1 MEENVFSDETEL
13 RRLKVQG
20 RLLRE
25 YEQPVCQQV
34 LGNRK
39 GLTLLDVG
47 CNDGRKTTD
56 RFSEEHFSKVVG
68 IDCLELLIEQAKVKY
83 GNDAYVFHACN
94 VATPDFSEKIKLI
107 MQAEKIV
114 AFDVI
119 YCSFLLMHLKHPL
132 EVLGKLKSLLAPE
145 GCLIVIEP
153 DDTESFLKPDPEGL
167 FSQFLKVLA
176 ADPYAG
182 KRNSGKELAELLQ
195 ESGYSDIKLQCSEI
209 GATGSEISKKEDIFT
224 TFCSYLPEDLVIL
237 KKREPEHPVYV
248 AGWEWV
254 EKNFEKLHRQMV
266 SEESWVSMGVKIY
279 TCGGIK

>member
-1 MEENVFSDETEL
+1 MEENVFSNETEL
-13 RRLKVQG
+13 KRLKVQG

-39 GLTLLDVG
+39 ELTLLDVG

-68 IDCLELLIEQAKVKY
+68 IDCLEPLIEQAQTKF
-83 GNDAYVFHACN
+83 GNHVFTFHACN
-94 VATPDFSEKIKLI
+94 VAAPDFSEKIKLI

-132 EVLGKLKSLLAPE
+132 EILEKLKSLLAPE
-145 GCLIVIEP
+145 GCLIIIEP
-153 DDTESFLKPDPEGL
+153 DDTESYLKPDPEEL

-224 TFCSYLPEDLVIL
+224 TFCSYLPEDLAVL
-237 KKREPEHPVYV
+237 KKLEPAHPVYV

-254 EKNFEKLHRQMV
+254 ENNFEKLHRQMV